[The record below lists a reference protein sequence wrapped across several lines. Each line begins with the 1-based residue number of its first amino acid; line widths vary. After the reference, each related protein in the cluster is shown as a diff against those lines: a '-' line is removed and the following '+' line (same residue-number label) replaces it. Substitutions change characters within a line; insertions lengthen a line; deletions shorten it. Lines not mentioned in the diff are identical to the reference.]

1 MTEDGSQNVDKYNEQ
16 MEVISTNLSDTAA
29 FIEALNSHLNEID
42 QVNGL
47 IINITEQLKLLSLN
61 SSVEA
66 ARAGEAGKGFVV
78 VAQEMNKLSS
88 ATRDSIGQINKL
100 LNNILNSN
108 SKVSESISSCVES
121 FEISKEIFNSVKESF
136 YAINKNT
143 YILSD
148 DMKNVYE
155 ESRQIN
161 ENTKNISDQ
170 RRNSS

>member
-1 MTEDGSQNVDKYNEQ
+1 M
-16 MEVISTNLSDTAA
+16 
-29 FIEALNSHLNEID
+29 
-42 QVNGL
+42 
-47 IINITEQLKLLSLN
+47 SLN

-148 DMKNVYE
+148 DMKMFMRSLVK
-155 ESRQIN
+155 S
-161 ENTKNISDQ
+161 TKILKHQ
-170 RRNSS
+170 